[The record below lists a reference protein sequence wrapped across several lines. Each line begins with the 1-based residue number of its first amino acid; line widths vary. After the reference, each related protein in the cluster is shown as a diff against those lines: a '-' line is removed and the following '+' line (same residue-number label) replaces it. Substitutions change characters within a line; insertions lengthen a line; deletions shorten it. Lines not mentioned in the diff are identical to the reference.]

1 MKKMLIMAAIAA
13 VAALTACQEK
23 EDPDDPKPGP
33 EVKDEVSVS
42 PATVAFEGEGG
53 TFRVAVTTN
62 VADYS
67 VSGNPDWLTV
77 GKNGSELTLTAAANT
92 VTEARNCTLT
102 VTAGTATAS
111 IAVSQKAGSPYPGYV
126 MTKSATLEYGGT
138 MLYQFLKPTEEDYG
152 GWATLTLTDEDNN
165 TLVAWLYMDLF
176 KSEEEVEFTTGTY
189 TKGADDYVNL
199 TLCAKKL
206 TYMPGVLVGGEDD
219 DDAYTTGTYYVSA
232 ATEAETPL
240 VDGTIDVSKEGNQ
253 FTIKADLKDAAGN
266 AFKYV
271 YVGEVPI
278 DASGASYPSANERID
293 VVATLYGAAG
303 IYYGDAIG
311 NGTTTLQLQ
320 LYSGDPENPV
330 MTQFT
335 FITESREFSEDMDF
349 TGMYATPQAEE
360 EGQEPDPFAPGAII
374 PGYMQEL
381 FPGFSMPN
389 GTYVMYSFE
398 DIVLGDMYNSLMLEK
413 QSDGTY
419 SIMGSIMSTT
429 GEFVMFMGVP
439 NMAIP
444 IYDGTQQGED

>member
-1 MKKMLIMAAIAA
+1 MKKFIIMAAIAA
-13 VAALTACQEK
+13 AAALVACQEK
-23 EDPDDPKPGP
+23 EDPDGPTPGP
-33 EVKDEVSVS
+33 ETKDEVSVS

-62 VADYS
+62 VADYT
-67 VSGNPDWLTV
+67 VSGNPDWLTAS
-77 GKNGSELTLTAAANT
+77 KNGSELTLTAAANT
-92 VTEARNCTLT
+92 VNEARSCNLT

-126 MTKSATLEYGGT
+126 VCATASMEYGGT

-152 GWATLTLTDEDNN
+152 GWSTLVLTDEDNN
-165 TLVAWLYMDLF
+165 SLVFWLYTDLF
-176 KSEEEVEFTTGTY
+176 KSEEEVELTTGTY
-189 TKGADDYVNL
+189 TKGADDYANL

-206 TYMPGVLVGGEDD
+206 TYMPGLIVGGEDD
-219 DDAYTTGTYYVSA
+219 DDAYATGTYYVSA

-240 VDGTIDVSKEGNQ
+240 VDGTVEVSKEGNQ
-253 FTIKADLKDAAGN
+253 YTIKADLKDAAGT
-266 AFKYV
+266 AYKYV

-278 DASGASYPSANERID
+278 DASGATYPSEHERID
-293 VVATLYGAAG
+293 VAATLYGAAG

-311 NGTTTLQLQ
+311 NGTTTLQVQ
-320 LYSGDPENPV
+320 LYSGDPENPA

-335 FITESREFSEDMDF
+335 FITESKEFSEEMDF
-349 TGMYATPQAEE
+349 TGMYATPS
-360 EGQEPDPFAPGAII
+360 EGENGEEPDYFAPGSII

-381 FPGFSMPN
+381 FPGFSMPQ

-398 DIVLGDMYNSLMLEK
+398 DILLGDAYNSLMLEK

-419 SIMGSIMSTT
+419 SIMGVIMSST
-429 GEFVMFMGVP
+429 GDMVMFMNVP
-439 NMAIP
+439 NIEIP